1 MKQMLVLAALVAF
14 AAADV
19 SHLFNKQPFRPQARL
34 PTPSAG
40 SDAAANI
47 LRADSNINPDG
58 SYTYGFESDNGI
70 AAQVQGQLKQ
80 IGAEFG
86 NVAQGS
92 FSFTSAEG
100 VPVSVQY
107 VADENGF
114 QPQSDVLPT
123 PPPVPQAILRSL
135 EYIAAHPQA
144 EEGVVRTFQKPVF
157 QLLG

>member
-1 MKQMLVLAALVAF
+1 MMKQMLVISALVAF

-19 SHLFNKQPFRPQARL
+19 KHLFGSLAHHSA
-34 PTPSAG
+34 SAG
-40 SDAAANI
+40 SDAAAEV
-47 LRADSNINPDG
+47 LRADSNISPDG
-58 SYTYGFESDNGI
+58 SYQYGYETQNGI

-80 IGAEFG
+80 VGAEFG

-123 PPPVPQAILRSL
+123 PHPVPQAILRSL
-135 EYIAAHPQA
+135 EYNAAHPQP
-144 EEGVVRTFQKPVF
+144 EEGVKTFQRQNVF
-157 QLLG
+157 QRF